1 MFDIEDNVSVINLIL
16 IIMLFF
22 NCVLSIDMYRQSYC
36 NEDKDCPSYITID
49 KTNGTDETDGTDE
62 KFADPTTTLA
72 PITTHSPIGGK
83 CGSLPKLKSKGS
95 FLGGLIIS
103 ILIFVFTIIIQ
114 IVEISVGE
122 YTYDFILITVSIL
135 NIIVSSMNF
144 AIYDRCTKSKKCTI
158 DTKYAEEGND
168 GRKYRLDGDK
178 YSTKCLSKKNKDV
191 GAGVFI
197 FIIIVL
203 VVTLLALLPIWYK
216 SLD

>member
-22 NCVLSIDMYRQSYC
+22 NCVFSIDMYRQSYC

-49 KTNGTDETDGTDE
+49 TAAE
-62 KFADPTTTLA
+62 KFADPTTTQA
-72 PITTHSPIGGK
+72 PTTTYSPIGGK

-95 FLGGLIIS
+95 FIGGLIIS

-191 GAGVFI
+191 GVGVFI

-203 VVTLLALLPIWYK
+203 VVTMLALLPIWYK